1 MPDINHNL
9 VIDTA
14 AGNIYA
20 AITTAEGLSH
30 WFAKATVAKPEIGFV
45 NVFIFGPYRNEMK
58 ITELIVNKK
67 VAWYCIHSVREW
79 MDTKIL
85 FELEEKEEK
94 TLLRFTHSDWKEK
107 DDSFAGCCYD
117 WARFLRSLK
126 LFCETGAGMPA

>member
-67 VAWYCIHSVREW
+67 GGLVLYPFCQG
-79 MDTKIL
+79 MDGYKNFIRAGR
-85 FELEEKEEK
+85 KGG
-94 TLLRFTHSDWKEK
+94 K
-107 DDSFAGCCYD
+107 DLTTFY
-117 WARFLRSLK
+117 
-126 LFCETGAGMPA
+126 TQ